1 MHIGRKFLVFIA
13 GFCVPAMLLV
23 YWGLGL
29 WFDNKASSLLE
40 QNISQELA
48 SIREHYQSS
57 VKRQLLLSH
66 IYAGPLKAL
75 PPEAQ
80 ASMDSAWHERTHAL
94 GLHFYRFTDGGLS
107 VLGQSTDAGLPDD
120 VLQTLAFD
128 DEVVGAVLLDS
139 GPHILTSI
147 HIGDARVLVSR
158 TLSDNELNRLGQ
170 TGFVERIRMVP
181 VAGSPADAHLV
192 PIDSL
197 GATPLA
203 LQVSFGTA
211 NYSGLAITPD
221 WVVWGI
227 FGLGVSVLALGY
239 VWIRRS
245 LVAPLR
251 GLMAQLG
258 NIDPSAS
265 EYQPLSAE
273 GCTEVRHFSRVSNQL
288 LAEIFAQKERARAIL
303 EGIADAVLLTD
314 TQGQLLYLN
323 PPAARLLGVEAGQL
337 EGKSLVAELGLKAS
351 TISDFLIGSG
361 QQRRQGRLRFANK
374 LMQYSLSRIEDH
386 QGQLQGALMALRDVT
401 AEELLKAELR
411 RQAEEDTITG
421 LPNRATFESRLQ
433 TISGDVGSA
442 AVCYLDLEQFK
453 IINDSCGHLQGDKM
467 LRMVARALQS
477 CLNPREILARLGG
490 DEFGILLLGRSAH
503 EVAMVLKELQ
513 RQLSMQVLE
522 YRGQCYRVGVSIG
535 VAFARAPLPRLQ
547 ELFKDADIACVAAK
561 RKGSNQ
567 IHFYDD
573 KDKELNYQRNA
584 PKWAMRIAH
593 AIHSHELELY
603 YQPIHALDAGNPRQ
617 RLEVL
622 LRIREADGRILPPAQ
637 FIASAE
643 RFKLM
648 PEVDKAVVSKAMQW
662 LAARPELWSDHC
674 LSINLSG
681 NSLGVEGME
690 TFIVEELKRT
700 GAPSSCICF
709 EITETSAIQN
719 RQRALDMLRNL
730 RKQGFAF
737 AIDDFGSGFASY
749 GYLRELPVDYVKI
762 DGCFVRQLAG
772 NAKDYAIVKSIHDV
786 CAVMGIETVAEFV
799 ESQDIIRKLEEIGIN
814 YAQGYAVGRPKP
826 LEDYHGRPQLARLA

>member
-1 MHIGRKFLVFIA
+1 
-13 GFCVPAMLLV
+13 MLLV
-23 YWGLGL
+23 YWALGL
-29 WFDNKASSLLE
+29 WFDSKASLLY
-40 QNISQELA
+40 QQSISQELA

-75 PPEAQ
+75 PAEAQ
-80 ASMDSAWHERTHAL
+80 ASLDSAWHERTHAL
-94 GLHFYRFTDGGLS
+94 GLHFYRVAEDGLT
-107 VLGQSTDAGLPDD
+107 VLGQSTDAGLPVD
-120 VLQTLAFD
+120 VLNALESPL
-128 DEVVGAVLLDS
+128 DEVSGAVLLDS
-139 GPHILTSI
+139 GPHILTMV
-147 HIGDARVLVSR
+147 HLGAVRVLVSR
-158 TLSDNELNRLGQ
+158 VLSENELNRLGQ
-170 TGFVERIRMVP
+170 SGFVKQVRI
-181 VAGSPADAHLV
+181 VAVGGQQPAGHLI
-192 PIDSL
+192 PIDHL
-197 GATPLA
+197 GAAPLA
-203 LQVSFGTA
+203 LEVVFNAASYKGIAVTA
-211 NYSGLAITPD
+211 D
-221 WVVWGI
+221 RMVWSI
-227 FGLGVSVLALGY
+227 FALGVLLLALGY
-239 VWIRRS
+239 FWFRRS
-245 LVAPLR
+245 LVSPLR
-251 GLMAQLG
+251 SMMVQLG
-258 NIDPSAS
+258 KIDPNAS

-288 LAEIFAQKERARAIL
+288 LAEIFAQKERGRAIL

-314 TQGQLLYLN
+314 TQGKLIYLN
-323 PPAARLLGVEAGQL
+323 PPATRLFGRGIEQL
-337 EGKSLVAELGLKAS
+337 KGRSLAAELGLKES
-351 TISDFLIGSG
+351 TIPDFLVGSG
-361 QQRRQGRLRFANK
+361 QQRWQGRLRLVDK
-374 LMQYSLSRIEDH
+374 LLQYSLSRIEDH
-386 QGQLQGALMALRDVT
+386 QGHMQGALMALRDVT
-401 AEELLKAELR
+401 AEERLKAQLR
-411 RQAEEDTITG
+411 RQAEEDSITG
-421 LPNRATFESRLQ
+421 LPNRASFESRLQ
-433 TISGDVGSA
+433 AISGDVSSA

-453 IINDSCGHLQGDKM
+453 IINDSCGHLQGDEM
-467 LRMVARALQS
+467 LRMVATALRG
-477 CLNPREILARLGG
+477 CLREQDLLARLGG
-490 DEFGILLLGRSAH
+490 DEFGILLLDISAQQ
-503 EVAMVLKELQ
+503 VAKLLKKLQ

-522 YRGQCYRVGVSIG
+522 YQGQCYRVGVSIG
-535 VAFARAPLPRLQ
+535 VAFARAPVPPLG
-547 ELFKDADIACVAAK
+547 ELFKDADIACIAAK
-561 RKGSNQ
+561 RKGCNQ

-593 AIHSHELELY
+593 AIHSNELELY
-603 YQPIHALDAGNPRQ
+603 YQPIHALDGANHRQ
-617 RLEVL
+617 RMEVL

-648 PEVDKAVVSKAMQW
+648 PEVDKAVVSRAMRW

-690 TFIVEELKRT
+690 TFIVEELRRT

-719 RQRALDMLRNL
+719 RQRALDMLRSL
-730 RKQGFAF
+730 RKKGFSF

-799 ESQDIIRKLEEIGIN
+799 ESQEIIRKLEEIGIN

-826 LEDYHGRPQLARLA
+826 LDDYLGRPQLARLA